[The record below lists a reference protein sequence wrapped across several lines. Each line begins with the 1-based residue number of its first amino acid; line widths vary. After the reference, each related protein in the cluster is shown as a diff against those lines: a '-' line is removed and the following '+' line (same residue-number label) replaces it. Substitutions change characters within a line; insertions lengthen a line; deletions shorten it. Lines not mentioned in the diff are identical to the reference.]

1 VSPRPQKVSDDEV
14 FAATHR
20 VMSRVAPGDLT
31 LALIAEEAGVTA
43 GALVQRFGSK
53 RELLLALANR
63 FGGGA
68 RELMA
73 ALRAKNK
80 TPLATI
86 RAYAACMAQLAP
98 SPDALA
104 RNLAYLQ
111 IDLLDPDFRKPLLQN
126 AKATRSE
133 LESLM
138 KEAKADG
145 EIGNGADARLLA
157 RTLETTVSGALLTWA
172 IHREGS
178 AATWVSAEVESILR
192 PYLTKAKPKRR
203 TRSRPG

>member
-20 VMSRVAPGDLT
+20 VMTRVAPGDLT
-31 LALIAEEAGVTA
+31 LALIADEAGVTA

-68 RELMA
+68 REMMS
-73 ALRAKNK
+73 ALRAANK
-80 TPLATI
+80 TALATI
-86 RAYAACMAQLAP
+86 RAYATCMAQLAP

-111 IDLLDPDFRKPLLQN
+111 IDLLDADFRKPLLQN
-126 AKATRSE
+126 AKATRAG
-133 LESLM
+133 LEALI
-138 KEAKADG
+138 KEAKAAG
-145 EIGNGADARLLA
+145 EIAADADARMLA
-157 RTLETTVSGALLTWA
+157 RTVETTVSGALLTWA

-178 AATWVSAEVESILR
+178 ASTWVSAEVESVLR
-192 PYLTKAKPKRR
+192 PHVVKKQASARR
-203 TRSRPG
+203 RA